1 MSDDVKMNFSG
12 GDGAGADA
20 TSKHTL
26 EAMAVGG
33 FFGAIGLFQL
43 VTVLPNTLKAYFK
56 FGQLPYAANYLLL
69 LMSASL
75 PGIVLEI
82 ATNSKTDGFAKFFM
96 LATIGLMSLLMVRV
110 FGWLGNMMI
119 RQGFTWA
126 PGAGALRR
134 RLGIDFSLREKLE
147 KIGVGAWF
155 SRLIA
160 PSAPVQAV
168 TASDLPA
175 LVGEGEEWMDGM
187 DGQKKVHSV
196 VLGNFIRQLYSPEVL
211 ATVPTL
217 GGIPVPVESENTG
230 IVLTGKPGSGKT
242 QAYYRYIIA
251 ALNKA
256 QPSILADAAGVFYS
270 RFGRPGRDFLLNP
283 LDQRSVAW
291 SPFAEIRQPQD
302 CLRIARAAIPAG
314 EGEDGQWAENGQ
326 KLFADCMLAL
336 WKKGIYSTHKL
347 LYMVQSA
354 TVEQLK
360 ELIGDGSPSSSL
372 LHEGQE
378 RLMGSVRFSA
388 AKALGAWRYLPD
400 EGTFSIRDWVQKAV
414 NDPTNCG
421 WLYVTHRADQV
432 ELRGLVSAAFDL
444 AMVEMLTVS
453 ENNKRRV
460 HFFLDEAD
468 SLGGLGQLKE
478 FASLGRKHGACL
490 YLGVQ
495 VLSQM
500 QQNFGEK
507 TANTIFGCLGSRM
520 VLAQPNADASEYWS
534 KTFGK
539 EWIRRW
545 NASMGNNTSNGLTG
559 GNMNFGKNSG
569 LNEAVSERPV
579 VSAGKI
585 SDLEN
590 MHGFIKFDG
599 YPVAPITL
607 EYQNIPQINE
617 AYIPADLESPAE
629 KGGE

>member
-1 MSDDVKMNFSG
+1 MSDEGGQQFHIPG
-12 GDGAGADA
+12 GDGAGADV
-20 TSKHTL
+20 TNKHAL
-26 EAMAVGG
+26 ESMGVGG
-33 FFGAIGLFQL
+33 VVGAIGLIQL
-43 VTVLPNTLKAYFK
+43 ITVLPDTLKAYFK
-56 FGQLPYAANYLLL
+56 TGQLPYAAHYLLL
-69 LMSASL
+69 LLSASAPAWFL
-75 PGIVLEI
+75 STALDPTIG
-82 ATNSKTDGFAKFFM
+82 GFSKFFQLM
-96 LATIGLMSLLMVRV
+96 AKGLCALIMVKL
-110 FGWLGNMMI
+110 FGWLGDWWVGH
-119 RQGFTWA
+119 GFTWV
-126 PGAGALRR
+126 PGMGAVRH
-134 RLGIDFSLREKLE
+134 RLGINFKLRDALA

-155 SRLIA
+155 ARLIA
-160 PSAPVQAV
+160 PAAPVQAL
-168 TASDLPA
+168 TAADLPA
-175 LVGEGEEWMDGM
+175 IVGEGEEWVDGM
-187 DGQKKVHSV
+187 DGQKKVHPV
-196 VLGNFIRQLYSPEVL
+196 ILGNFIRQLYSPEVL
-211 ATVPTL
+211 ETAPTI

-242 QAYYRYIIA
+242 QAYYRYIQA
-251 ALNKA
+251 ALRKG
-256 QPSILADAAGVFYS
+256 QPAILADAAGVFYS
-270 RFGRPGRDFLLNP
+270 RFGRPGIDHLFNP
-283 LDQRSVAW
+283 LDKRDVAEGW

-302 CLRIARAAIPAG
+302 CLRIARAAIPSG

-336 WKKGIYSTHKL
+336 WKRGKRSTKTL
-347 LYMVQSA
+347 LYYVQSG
-354 TVEQLK
+354 TVEELK
-360 ELIGDGSPSSSL
+360 ELLGDDCPSSSL
-372 LHEGQE
+372 LHDGQE

-400 EGTFSIRDWVQKAV
+400 TGTFSVRDWVQKAV
-414 NDPTNCG
+414 KDPKNCG
-421 WLYVTHRADQV
+421 WLYVTHRADQI
-432 ELRGLVSAAFDL
+432 ELRGLVSAVFDL
-444 AMVEMLTVS
+444 AMVEMLTVP
-453 ENNKRRV
+453 EDNKRRV

-520 VLAQPNADASEYWS
+520 VLGQPNADASEYWS

-569 LNEAVSERPV
+569 RNESITERPL

-599 YPVAPITL
+599 YPVAPIAL
-607 EYQNIPQINE
+607 EYQNVPQIHE
-617 AYIPADLESPAE
+617 AYIPADEERMGA
-629 KGGE
+629 

>member
-1 MSDDVKMNFSG
+1 MSEGQINIPG
-12 GDGAGADA
+12 GDNGAAE
-20 TSKHTL
+20 TSKAAMN
-26 EAMAVGG
+26 AMAVGG
-33 FFGAIGLFQL
+33 FFGAIGLYQI
-43 VTVLPNTLKAYFK
+43 VTILPNTIRAYFQY
-56 FGQLPYAANYLLL
+56 GQLPYAANYLLL
-69 LMSASL
+69 LCSASM
-75 PGIVLEI
+75 PAIVLQI
-82 ATNSKTDGFAKFFM
+82 FFDANKDGFTKFFM
-96 LATIGLMSLLMVRV
+96 ITMMGLCSLIFVKV
-110 FGWLGNMMI
+110 FGAIASVMI
-119 RQGFTWA
+119 RNGLTWA
-126 PGAGALRR
+126 PGHGALRQ
-134 RLGIDFSLREKLE
+134 RLGIDFSVRQQLEKL
-147 KIGVGAWF
+147 GVGAWF

-160 PSAPVQAV
+160 PSAPARAMSVA
-168 TASDLPA
+168 DLPA
-175 LVGEGEEWMDGM
+175 MVGDSEEWVAEM
-187 DGQKKVHSV
+187 DGQKKVHPSV
-196 VLGNFIRQLYSPEVL
+196 LANFIRQAYSPEVL
-211 ATVPTL
+211 ATVPTI
-217 GGIPVPVESENTG
+217 GGIPVPVEAENTG
-230 IVLTGKPGSGKT
+230 MVLTGKPGSGKT
-242 QAYYRYIIA
+242 QAYYRLIQA
-251 ALNKA
+251 ALSKG
-256 QPSILADAAGVFYS
+256 QPAMLADAAGVFYS

-414 NDPTNCG
+414 KDPKNCG

-453 ENNKRRV
+453 EDNKRRI

-520 VLAQPNADASEYWS
+520 VLAQPNADAGEYWS

-545 NASMGNNTSNGLTG
+545 NASTGNNTSNSMG
-559 GNMNFGKNSG
+559 GGGVNFGKNSG
-569 LNEAVSERPV
+569 FNESITERPV
-579 VSAGKI
+579 VSPGKI
-585 SDLEN
+585 ADLPN
-590 MHGFIKFDG
+590 MQGFIKFDG
-599 YPVAPITL
+599 YPVAPIAL
-607 EYQNIPQINE
+607 EYQDIPQIND
-617 AYIPADLESPAE
+617 AFVPADAKNPTEQ
-629 KGGE
+629 GGE